1 MSEKPDQIED
11 PQQLINGLR
20 IESIMGIRNSIHE
33 KRLIVKE
40 ARNQDKLLAVS
51 GYRSLI
57 ESYVLEVASLFS
69 VYESGTQLLH
79 SKDYGKVGFSPEDII
94 IESSSHG
101 MVSRH
106 RLLVD
111 HESYKDSEKFW
122 YSFYPEE
129 MKDNYVDIEGLYS
142 VIKLDDPIE
151 FALDLRKYNG
161 KMYGGGGTSV
171 TEKVTLQIPLKTLD
185 EMLIDMNLFL
195 ASIGFELEPMV
206 ELESPEI

>member
-1 MSEKPDQIED
+1 MTDELDKIED
-11 PQQLINGLR
+11 PNQLVNTLR
-20 IESIMGIRNSIHE
+20 IESIMSIRNSIHE

-40 ARNQDKLLAVS
+40 ASQHDRLTAVS

-69 VYESGTQLLH
+69 VYESGVHLLK
-79 SKDYGKVGFSPEDII
+79 SKDYGTVGFEIEDLI
-94 IESSSHG
+94 IESSKNG
-101 MVSRH
+101 MQTRH

-111 HESYKDSEKFW
+111 HDSVKDRENFW
-122 YSFYPEE
+122 YTYDPR
-129 MKDNYVDIEGLYS
+129 KVKGKKVDIEGLYS

-151 FALDLRKYNG
+151 FKLDLGRYTGLVYG
-161 KMYGGGGTSV
+161 KKAKVTESV
-171 TEKVTLQIPLKTLD
+171 TMQIPLKTLD

-195 ASIGFELEPMV
+195 AQSGFELEPLV